1 MKKTVL
7 KDKKC
12 KWCKLTYTPKMPLQ
26 QMCSMLC
33 AINYTNEQK
42 KKKANKEHKE
52 AKEGL
57 LTKSDYEKVLQTHI
71 NSIIRLI
78 DYGCK
83 CISCGNLKRAFAG
96 HYHSV
101 GANRS
106 LRFHLDNIH
115 IQDFNCNGERG
126 GNIPAYSRGLID
138 WYGKDYKEYVEL
150 QLVKDY
156 PVMKWCIDDL
166 KEWIFISKSIVK
178 ELKEKN
184 AYYDAEARLDLR
196 NFFNQQLGIY
206 K

>member
-1 MKKTVL
+1 MKKRTCKICKAKYIPEHQTIMALCSAKCIVEYHNRL
-7 KDKKC
+7 K
-12 KWCKLTYTPKMPLQ
+12 
-26 QMCSMLC
+26 
-33 AINYTNEQK
+33 E
-42 KKKANKEHKE
+42 KKANKEHKA
-52 AKEGL
+52 AKESL

-83 CISCGNLKRAFAG
+83 CISCGNLKRGFAG

-166 KEWIFISKSIVK
+166 KEWIFIAKSIVK